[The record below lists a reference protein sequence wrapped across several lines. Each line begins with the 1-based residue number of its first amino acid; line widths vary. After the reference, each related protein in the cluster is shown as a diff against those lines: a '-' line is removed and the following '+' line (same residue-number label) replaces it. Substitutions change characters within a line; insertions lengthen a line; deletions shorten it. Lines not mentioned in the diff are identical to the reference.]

1 MAPSLIRIDGVT
13 KRFGT
18 TLAVDNVSLEI
29 QTGEFFALLG
39 PSGCGKTT
47 LMRLIAGFET
57 PDSGS
62 IFIDGVDMAG
72 VPPNRRPVNM
82 MFQSYALFPHMSVAR
97 NIGFGL
103 RQAGH
108 GVPGLGKTDIEA
120 RVRDLLRLVQMEG
133 LGGRRPEQLSG
144 GQRQRVALARAL
156 ARRPRLLLLD
166 EPLAALDRKLREET
180 QFELMQVQRELGVS
194 FVIVTHDQ
202 DEAMAM
208 AQRIAVMRSG
218 TIEQLGSARD
228 LYEAP
233 VSKFVA
239 RFIGDINL
247 FDVRMTRGADGEP
260 MIVSTAP
267 QFSCRGIADTTMSGE
282 DVTIAVRPERVKM
295 SKDKSALPA
304 VCDVTFAGE
313 IVDSAYLG
321 DTQVWRIK
329 ADGGALVRVSASNSG
344 AGTETFERGH
354 RVHLGF
360 DRSAMQVL
368 TR

>member
-1 MAPSLIRIDGVT
+1 MASSLIRIEGVT

-18 TLAVDNVSLEI
+18 TLAVDNVSLDI

-62 IFIDGVDMAG
+62 IFIDGADMAG

-82 MFQSYALFPHMSVAR
+82 MFQSYALFPHMSVER

-103 RQAGH
+103 RQAGMR
-108 GVPGLGKTDIEA
+108 KADIA
-120 RVRDLLRLVQMEG
+120 TRVRDLLRLVQMEG

-208 AQRIAVMRSG
+208 AQRIAVMRAG

-247 FDVRMTRGADGEP
+247 FDVRVTSGVDGEP
-260 MIVSTAP
+260 MIVSATP
-267 QFSCRGIADTTMSGE
+267 PFSCRGIAGATLPGE
-282 DVTIAVRPERVKM
+282 DITIAVRPERMRM
-295 SKDKSALPA
+295 SKDELPSCDA
-304 VCDVTFAGE
+304 VFAGE

-321 DTQVWRIK
+321 DTQVWRVK
-329 ADGGALVRVSASNSG
+329 ADGGGLVRVSASNSG
-344 AGTETFERGH
+344 GAGAETFERGH
-354 RVHLGF
+354 RVQLGF
-360 DRSAMQVL
+360 DRSAMQAL